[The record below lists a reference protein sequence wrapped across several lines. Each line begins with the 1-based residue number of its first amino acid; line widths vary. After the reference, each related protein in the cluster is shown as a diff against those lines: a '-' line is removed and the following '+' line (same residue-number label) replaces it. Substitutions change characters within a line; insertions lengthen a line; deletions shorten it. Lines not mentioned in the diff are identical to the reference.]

1 VEPSEFKER
10 FSRQVLLSSVGE
22 AGQKKWAE
30 SSVTLFGEGPAFEAA
45 LLALATSGLTTLRL
59 QTSPDFDLVG
69 WKNRF
74 PEVQLSLHDSA
85 RVLSAST
92 ACLILSDKADWRR
105 QINRSLRVQPQP
117 AFFGWN
123 AGSGFGLFF
132 STYQAP
138 GEPCFEC
145 FEVLNPKA
153 FNAGSLEAQKLLG
166 ALAASELLQW
176 ILKGESPLE
185 NKVWIASL
193 DEGLSFHHPVSAS
206 EKCPAYLIAAG
217 AKVTP

>member
-1 VEPSEFKER
+1 MEPSEFKER
-10 FSRQVLLSSVGE
+10 FSRQTLLSSVGE
-22 AGQKKWAE
+22 AGQKKWVE
-30 SSVTLFGEGPAFEAA
+30 SSVTLVGEGPAFEAA
-45 LLALATSGLTTLRL
+45 LLALVTSGLITLRL
-59 QTSPDFDLVG
+59 QTSPGFDAAA
-69 WKNRF
+69 WKSRF
-74 PEVQLSLHDSA
+74 PEIQLSLQDSP

-92 ACLILSDKADWRR
+92 VCLVLTEKADLRR
-105 QINRSLRVQPQP
+105 QINRSLQVSPQP

-132 STYQAP
+132 SAYKAP

-153 FNAGSLEAQKLLG
+153 FNGGTLEAQKLLG
-166 ALAASELLQW
+166 ALAASELLGW

-193 DEGLSFHHPVSAS
+193 DEGLSFHHPVTAS
-206 EKCPAYLIAAG
+206 GKCPAYLTAAG